1 MRTLEYKER
10 KTHGTFDF
18 PVEAYCVNEQHPR
31 YVMPLHWHEEY
42 EIIQVK
48 SGEFQYE
55 IGQEKGTAKSGDILF
70 INSGE
75 FHSGLPSKC
84 EYNCI
89 LFDFNLLI
97 NENIT
102 ATNKILATLLSGDIS
117 VSLKLPKEDQEIS
130 SIINCLLE
138 TLIKKPIGFEL
149 KAQGLLYQLFGNII
163 EKRYYHKNTGDTGSK
178 KRIMPLKNVLS
189 LIEKEYS
196 SPLTL
201 EQLARS
207 ADMSPKYFCH
217 FFKQMTKYSPIEYL
231 NRHRIEVAC
240 FKLISGTQNITE
252 ICYECGFN
260 DLSYFIRVFK
270 KNVGVTPKKYA
281 LMHKKIN

>member
-138 TLIKKPIGFEL
+138 TLIKKPIGFEQIGR
-149 KAQGLLYQLFGNII
+149 A
-163 EKRYYHKNTGDTGSK
+163 H
-178 KRIMPLKNVLS
+178 V
-189 LIEKEYS
+189 
-196 SPLTL
+196 
-201 EQLARS
+201 
-207 ADMSPKYFCH
+207 
-217 FFKQMTKYSPIEYL
+217 
-231 NRHRIEVAC
+231 
-240 FKLISGTQNITE
+240 
-252 ICYECGFN
+252 
-260 DLSYFIRVFK
+260 
-270 KNVGVTPKKYA
+270 
-281 LMHKKIN
+281 